1 MKKYIYL
8 LAIIAVIAACKHPK
22 DPEPV
27 VIDPKGGY
35 NEGVPEPEKPTV
47 QLKQLIARDIQGG
60 NGSLDYFIS
69 FTYNVDGF
77 VETVNVVVNNS
88 TGEKISKTI
97 NTLVY
102 ESKTKL
108 IKSDYTTVSFNSDP
122 SKNDTTWVT
131 TSVVYD
137 IDKITLKKVTT
148 RTAHGAGM
156 PTATYEDK
164 EKDFIYLNLDDKNRM
179 IKWWTSQGQSQ
190 EFEYNEKGNYIKT
203 LTLSKYENTTYYFL
217 YDDNINI
224 LSKII
229 PCSFYRR
236 VANFSLPFWGDVLS
250 SCNNNPIAVNIS
262 DKNQN
267 GFVYTYEYNS
277 QGYPTKRSSIIDPMT
292 LEYIY

>member
-8 LAIIAVIAACKHPK
+8 LAIIAVIAACKKPK

-35 NEGVPEPEKPTV
+35 NEGVPEPEKPTI
-47 QLKQLIARDIQGG
+47 QLKQLIARNIQGG

-69 FTYNVDGF
+69 FTYNTDGF

-179 IKWWTSQGQSQ
+179 IKLWNSQGSEQT
-190 EFEYNEKGNYIKT
+190 FEYDDKGNYIRT
-203 LTLSKYENTTYYFL
+203 G
-217 YDDNINI
+217 I
-224 LSKII
+224 LSGKNPKYYLSHKYDENKNPLKEVI
-229 PCSFYRR
+229 PFGFWDRVVSTSLNPTLFY
-236 VANFSLPFWGDVLS
+236 SK
-250 SCNNNPIAVNIS
+250 NNPTFINIS
-262 DKNQN
+262 DTNPN
-267 GFVYTYEYNS
+267 GIEYTYEYNGN
-277 QGYPTKRSSIIDPMT
+277 GYPTKRSLLTDPMT